1 MGRHILFW
9 LRVGSSEWPGKTVYR
24 MDLKLELRGLMD
36 AEQLSRCLR
45 LRRERDG
52 QGTAQV
58 A

>member
-1 MGRHILFW
+1 
-9 LRVGSSEWPGKTVYR
+9 